1 MTNRFQ
7 NKVAI
12 ITGGGSGI
20 GLETA
25 KQFVA
30 QGGSVVIIGR
40 DAEKL
45 TLAAQEIDSTGASV
59 AVLAGDV
66 GKVATA
72 ERAIGLA
79 TERFGGIDVLFNNAG
94 IFKPTPFLDHTEAD
108 FDRYLTT
115 ILKGKFFM
123 AQAAV
128 RAMQKRGG
136 GTIVQTGSMWA
147 ERAVG
152 ATPSSAYSA
161 ANAGVHAMVRNLA
174 VELASSNIRINAGGA
189 GGC

>member
-72 ERAIGLA
+72 ERS
-79 TERFGGIDVLFNNAG
+79 GGVDVLFNNAG